1 MLNVNDHSRNA
12 VGLNYVYP
20 VVSRRAGGVSLGI
33 NLNVNN
39 ACNWRCVYCQVPDLA
54 RGGPPA
60 VDVGL
65 LEMELRKLLA
75 DIVIGD
81 FLARNAPPE
90 ARRLVDLAFS
100 GNGEPTSSTEF
111 RGAVECVGRVM
122 REFGLPENVVLR
134 LITNGSLMHR
144 PTVREGVAHIG
155 SLGGEVWFKLDAATE
170 HGLERI
176 NGVRMPLGRVRDSLL
191 LCAELAPTWIQT
203 CYFAVDGEELPLADQ
218 SAYLEFLTS
227 VGKKAKGVLL
237 YGLARPSRQ
246 PEAGRLSNVAHDRFH
261 QFAGRIASLGLNVV
275 ASP

>member
-1 MLNVNDHSRNA
+1 MLNVNDHSRDA

-65 LEMELRKLLA
+65 LEIELRALLS
-75 DIVIGD
+75 DIVTGD
-81 FLARNAPPE
+81 FLVRRAPPE

-100 GNGEPTSSTEF
+100 GNGEPTSSAEF
-111 RGAVECVGRVM
+111 YKAVERVGRVM
-122 REFGLPENVVLR
+122 NEFSLPESVVLR

-144 PTVREGVAHIG
+144 RAVREGIALVG
-155 SLGGEVWFKLDAATE
+155 KLGGEVWLKLDAATE
-170 HGLERI
+170 SGMERI
-176 NGVRMPLGRVRDSLL
+176 NGIRMSVAKVHEAIAA
-191 LCAELAPTWIQT
+191 CADLAPTWIQT
-203 CYFAVDGEELPLADQ
+203 CYLAIDEKELSQADQ
-218 SAYLEFLTS
+218 SAYLDFLGS
-227 VGKKAKGVLL
+227 VGEKNKGVLL
-237 YGLARPSRQ
+237 YGLARPSMQ

-275 ASP
+275 ANP